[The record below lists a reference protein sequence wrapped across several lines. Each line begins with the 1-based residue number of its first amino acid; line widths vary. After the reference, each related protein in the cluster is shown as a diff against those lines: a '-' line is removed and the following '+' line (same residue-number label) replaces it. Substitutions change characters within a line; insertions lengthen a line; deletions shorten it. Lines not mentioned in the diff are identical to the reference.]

1 LEFTLTDTRVE
12 NFARILVD
20 YSTNVK
26 PGERVIITTNY
37 ASEPLVQALYALI
50 LERGASPYVLL
61 DFADQEEIL
70 FRHASDAQLE
80 MTPFFHKI
88 AFEEFDVLLKV
99 RADMNTRAL
108 NGVDPARQARRQR
121 GMASLL
127 ESQLRRGADGSLRW
141 MSTLFPT
148 RALASEA
155 EMGFLEYQDFVY
167 RACHA
172 NENTPDPVV
181 FWREVERGQQR
192 IIERFEGHDEVK
204 VCGPNA
210 DLTLSIKGRKFINGC
225 GEHNM
230 PDGEVYT
237 GPVEASVEGWVRFT
251 YPAIYKGM
259 VVEGAELKFEA
270 GKVVQASAQKNQD
283 YLLQMVK
290 ADSGA
295 SYVGEFAVGT
305 NYEID
310 RFTRSILFDEK
321 IGGSF
326 HMALGSGYPETGS
339 HNKSIIHWDM
349 ICDLRQDSQIL
360 VDGELIYQNGEFVL

>member
-1 LEFTLTDTRVE
+1 MTDTRVE
-12 NFARILVD
+12 KFARLLVD
-20 YSTNVK
+20 YSASVQ
-26 PGERVIITTNY
+26 PGERVVITTNY
-37 ASEPLVQALYALI
+37 AAEPLIQALYALI
-50 LERGASPYVLL
+50 LEREAYPYVLL

-70 FRHASDAQLE
+70 FKKASDAQLE
-80 MTPFFHKI
+80 TVPFFHKI
-88 AFEEFDVLLKV
+88 AFEEFDVLFKV

-108 NGVDPARQARRQR
+108 NGVGAVRQSRRQR
-121 GMASLL
+121 GMAALL
-127 ESQLRRGADGSLRW
+127 EAQMRRGADGSLRW

-155 EMGFLEYQDFVY
+155 EMGYQEYQDFVY
-167 RACHA
+167 RACHTD
-172 NENTPDPVV
+172 ELTPDPVA
-181 FWREVERGQQR
+181 FWRSVEREQQQ
-192 IIERFEGHDEVK
+192 IIERLEEHDVVK

-210 DLTLSIKGRKFINGC
+210 DLTLSIKGRKFINAC

-237 GPVEASVEGWVRFT
+237 GPVEQSVEGWVRFT

-259 VVEGAELKFEA
+259 VVEGVELKFEA

-283 YLLQMVK
+283 YLLQMVN
-290 ADSGA
+290 ADAGA
-295 SYVGEFAVGT
+295 SYLGEFAIGT

-339 HNKSIIHWDM
+339 RNKSIIHWDM
-349 ICDLRQDSQIL
+349 ICDLRHDSQII
-360 VDGELIYQNGEFVL
+360 VDGDLIYQDGKFVF